1 MVVQDIM
8 VSDLVTIDPS
18 ASIAGAAAVMR
29 QKGTTSLFVTHAEK
43 LLGII
48 TDSDI
53 LYNVVAQGY
62 APAAHQI
69 WEFMDFNPPVA
80 NPGMDI
86 LALISLMDKYRLTKL
101 PVIEVGKLI
110 GTVTLADIAS
120 KLDLM

>member
-18 ASIAGAAAVMR
+18 ASIAGAAAVML
-29 QKGTTSLFVTHAEK
+29 QKGTTSLFVTHSEK

-62 APAAHQI
+62 APAEHQI

-101 PVIEVGKLI
+101 PVVEAGKLI